1 MPCCLVRLIKFPI
14 LLQRQSILYLEKNIR
29 VYGANL
35 SAASDCNGIVFIF
48 WNSQVPLVKFTVT
61 SSLYEDM
68 LETSL
73 NSLQIHTNN
82 SAMEH
87 AWINIPTEQFKHRL
101 HATLC
106 HYHYSDKRKSYVLL
120 SSCLIFWHFSF
131 K

>member
-1 MPCCLVRLIKFPI
+1 M
-14 LLQRQSILYLEKNIR
+14 
-29 VYGANL
+29 
-35 SAASDCNGIVFIF
+35 DFIF
-48 WNSQVPLVKFTVT
+48 WNSQVPLIKFTVT

-87 AWINIPTEQFKHRL
+87 AWINIPTEQFKHLRL

-120 SSCLIFWHFSF
+120 SCCLIFWHFSF
-131 K
+131 LNKVGSTFFVILIKCPIENSAGNEIC